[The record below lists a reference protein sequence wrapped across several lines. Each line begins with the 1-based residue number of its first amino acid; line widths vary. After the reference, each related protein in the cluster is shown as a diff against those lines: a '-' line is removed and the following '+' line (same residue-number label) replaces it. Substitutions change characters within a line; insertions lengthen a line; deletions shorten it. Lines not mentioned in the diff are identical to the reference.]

1 MKESAKR
8 ILALVLSFVMI
19 FTSLPTMASAYGENA
34 HIDGKDE
41 LQYEDYDYD
50 LADTGEYENYG
61 DLINLFHVT
70 GDTKLEIIKEEWT
83 SSNTNVATVNNYGE
97 VESVME
103 GETTLT
109 CKATYQKYSY
119 KIQWGSNWNKVGN
132 PETKTYTKTI
142 TVVPD
147 FVIELKVGET
157 KEVPAFGSEWLYGW
171 EFINNDVFT
180 STVNR
185 RGINKRTVTGVK
197 PGTGYFYK
205 RGANDYLYRVD
216 VLSDDEINCGEYEV
230 LPGDTFELTLNNE
243 ALKNNDIIG
252 NGQTDVPEIFTKAN
266 GNKFEYTVADHAEV
280 GVYYI
285 KMKAKNPKGATYSW
299 KITVKEIEKADL
311 ILELEDEDAELIKE
325 DFCEKN
331 TELTDDFKAQILEE
345 VEKKLTNYDLVSIE
359 YDNDGNIVVKADLNR
374 FTVEFVYEQE
384 EVKKFIDVK
393 YGSTLTEENMSVVE
407 RYINSIVANL
417 NRNNPNYTYSF
428 EGFDVDV
435 TAAIT
440 NDTTVTIIIKKV
452 EKEKI
457 SVITA
462 YKFYDEYTKIA
473 DVDTE
478 YRYKVNGNEDK
489 YKLPNTS
496 AHFDRAVYGKIENG
510 KLVEQDKDEATNLI
524 LVYWSKKAD
533 IKFVDVE
540 GNEIKDSVIGLE
552 DFNYDYSVFNG
563 WFWDNKSELSGNEKT
578 DLEQTEKMWK
588 SYAKNI
594 SIDDENE
601 YKFKNA
607 KIDSY
612 NEKSKY
618 NYNYPVI
625 TLVFEKAIKKPV
637 NVKHVLYFEGQAVKT
652 VSEEVK
658 SVIYNNGEEVSII
671 SNGKVNAAYE
681 KYALTDGYILDK
693 AFSGDD
699 CMTYDFRTNTITYR
713 YWAKRITVAKAGE
726 YNVIEPGYWDMWTW
740 SYVQPKKVTKYFN
753 PMFDREVIYVSYKAL
768 DTLDTNKETYASL
781 KLSDGRNIYDG
792 FTSPA
797 GDLYKVN
804 NVSVFLE
811 PNVSPATWEFYK
823 ATITL
828 TYVYDKQ
835 GNCKDE
841 DVEYIDNEDGKT
853 HKVVCTECEK
863 VLDEKEAH
871 EWNEAHVCKKCGAK
885 DEAWKKSIEVSIEL
899 PAGVISYDYE
909 TLYNYVLT
917 NAPAKISSKIK
928 GLEEEEIAA
937 LAEKGL
943 QVGIVDYEDAEEA
956 IEALHENFDAYVDMP
971 NKDKLKYVVKDVQLE
986 SCLDYLYNIDINVNK
1001 VAGKFNQIEIKN
1013 NLNEKEISDIILSE
1027 VRRQNPKISPDYLG
1041 LVAVIKDSNVPL
1053 DYNNVYDVVV
1063 RIGANLEKEYNNNF
1077 EFKGKVHL
1085 YQGSSK
1091 KKKKNTDLPDG
1102 LLPQGGAGIA
1112 DLRTNRPDDM
1122 LTRSEFIGVLSEIFT
1137 VLDTENYKDFA
1148 DINGDANELAIKK
1161 LSSFGIVQ
1169 GYCEDTFGP
1178 NDFITREQM
1187 YTFIARALKFSGK
1200 ASGLTDEQIDAALA
1214 KVLDGVNVAD
1224 WAEEGVAISIENE
1237 LVTEDEKAQDT
1248 IKRVEAA
1255 DKLEKFAA
1263 ILYSSEEKA
1272 E

>member
-19 FTSLPTMASAYGENA
+19 FTSLPTIANAYGENA
-34 HIDGKDE
+34 HIDGKDV
-41 LQYEDYDYD
+41 LQYEDETYK
-50 LADTGEYENYG
+50 LVNTGEYENYG
-61 DLINLFHVT
+61 GLVHHI
-70 GDTKLEIIKEEWT
+70 GDEKLEIIKEEWT
-83 SSNTNVATVNNYGE
+83 SSNENVAKVNNYGY

-109 CKATYQKYSY
+109 CKATYQKYSNKRY
-119 KIQWGSNWNKVGN
+119 MFPDWDKVGN

-157 KEVPAFGSEWLYGW
+157 KEVPAFGSEWLYDW

-180 STVNR
+180 TNVNT
-185 RGINKRTVTGVK
+185 RGINKRTITGVEA
-197 PGTGYFYK
+197 GTGYFYK
-205 RGANDYLYRVD
+205 NGVNDYLYRVD
-216 VLSDDEINCGEYEV
+216 VLSDDEIDCREYEV
-230 LPGDTFELTLNNE
+230 LPGDTFELTLNNK
-243 ALKNNDIIG
+243 ALENSDIIS
-252 NGQTDVPEIFTKAN
+252 NGQANVPKIFTKAN
-266 GNKFEYTVADHAEV
+266 GNKFEYTVADNAEV

-345 VEKKLTNYDLVSIE
+345 VEDKLTNYDLVSIA
-359 YDNDGNIVVKADLNR
+359 YDKDGNIVVKADLNR
-374 FTVEFVYEQE
+374 FTVKFVYEQD
-384 EVKKFIDVK
+384 EVVKFVDVK
-393 YGSTLTEENMSVVE
+393 YESTLTEENMTVVE
-407 RYINSIVANL
+407 RNINSIVATL
-417 NRNNPNYTYSF
+417 NRQNPNYTYSF
-428 EGFDVDV
+428 DGFDVDV

-440 NDTTVTIIIKKV
+440 DDTTVTIIIKKV

-462 YKFYDEYTKIA
+462 YKFYDEYTKID
-473 DVDTE
+473 DVITE
-478 YRYKVNGNEDK
+478 YRYEVNGNENS

-540 GNEIKDSVIGLE
+540 GNEIKGSVIGLE

-652 VSEEVK
+652 VKEEVK
-658 SVIYNNGEEVSII
+658 SVIYENGEEVSII
-671 SNGKVNAAYE
+671 SQGKVNEAYK
-681 KYALTDGYILDK
+681 KYALKDGYTLDEF
-693 AFSGDD
+693 FSGSD
-699 CMTYDFRTNTITYR
+699 CMTYDFFTNTITYR
-713 YWAKRITVAKAGE
+713 YWAKRITVAKAGQ
-726 YNVIEPGYWDMWTW
+726 YNVMVPGFGWWIPEHKEPR
-740 SYVQPKKVTKYFN
+740 YFN
-753 PMFDREVIYVSYKAL
+753 PMTDREVIYVSYNELNK
-768 DTLDTNKETYASL
+768 LDTNKKTYEDL
-781 KLSDGRNIYDG
+781 TLSNGKNIYDG
-792 FTSPA
+792 FESA
-797 GDLYKVN
+797 GELYKVD

-811 PNVSPATWEFYK
+811 PYESPATGEFYK

-835 GNCKDE
+835 GNCKH

-871 EWNEAHVCKKCGAK
+871 EWNEAHVCEKCGAK

-917 NAPAKISSKIK
+917 NAPGKISSLIN
-928 GLEEEEIAA
+928 GLEEKEIAA
-937 LAEKGL
+937 LAEKGV
-943 QVGIVDYEDAEEA
+943 QVGTVKDDEA
-956 IEALHENFDAYVDMP
+956 KESIKALHEHFKEYVDMP
-971 NKDKLKYVVKDVQLE
+971 NEDKLKYVVKDVQLE

-1027 VRRQNPKISPDYLG
+1027 VRRQNSKISPDYLG
-1041 LVAVIKDSNVPL
+1041 SVAVIKDSNVPL

-1063 RIGANLEKEYNNNF
+1063 RIGANLKQEYNNNF

-1085 YQGSSK
+1085 YHGNSK

-1224 WAEEGVAISIENE
+1224 WAEEGVAISIEKE